1 MQAEVLLHTQQT
13 ATPHASVQYWR
24 VCQVEELYDLPFMD
38 LVYRAAQVHR
48 EHFNPNEIQLSS
60 LLSIKTGGC
69 PEDCA
74 YCPQSAHYD
83 TGVEKQALLQIEDIV
98 PKPKSPKSAVRAVFA
113 WALLGVAHTN
123 ATWTNSPKSSLR

>member
-1 MQAEVLLHTQQT
+1 MQAEVLLHTQQA

-83 TGVEKQALLQIEDIV
+83 TGVEKQALL
-98 PKPKSPKSAVRAVFA
+98 
-113 WALLGVAHTN
+113 
-123 ATWTNSPKSSLR
+123 